1 MNKPARLL
9 ATKITLSADGID
21 LYKGLVKICICTE
34 GDFKLAASS
43 RADKQELLLRE
54 PVRRGFEF
62 LNLQKLTTNIKV
74 RRCCDEIFKLGLLA
88 LSVLA
93 FSQDSRSCSLSTY
106 TK

>member
-1 MNKPARLL
+1 MNKPAQLL

-54 PVRRGFEF
+54 PVRHGFEF
-62 LNLQKLTTNIKV
+62 EFTKTYNQHKSATLLRRDFQVRLT
-74 RRCCDEIFKLGLLA
+74 
-88 LSVLA
+88 
-93 FSQDSRSCSLSTY
+93 ST
-106 TK
+106 